1 VSKLCGS
8 WQWQARPLHPARA
21 AEGHLGNIWL
31 VQSSVPPPQ
40 TVVRYQGSEIVITSV
55 PDKQPMASPATPK
68 VVGSVAT
75 VKMCSKDAAPPGLD
89 PWILNDPWA
98 PAGASVPPKA
108 VLPADASLKEFE
120 SRIEKSILAK
130 LPPPGMEVDSTGE
143 QEARLIAL
151 EHQVHALTAGQ
162 QQLDQKVDES
172 ISRQDSQFQTLHTQV
187 NQQMESHGHQMQ
199 ALFSS
204 QMQQI
209 EALLSKKLRTE

>member
-1 VSKLCGS
+1 
-8 WQWQARPLHPARA
+8 
-21 AEGHLGNIWL
+21 
-31 VQSSVPPPQ
+31 
-40 TVVRYQGSEIVITSV
+40 
-55 PDKQPMASPATPK
+55 
-68 VVGSVAT
+68 
-75 VKMCSKDAAPPGLD
+75 MCSKDAGPSGLD

-98 PAGASVPPKA
+98 PAASASQPK
-108 VLPADASLKEFE
+108 VLPPADTSLKEFE
-120 SRIEKSILAK
+120 SRIEKSILSK

-151 EHQVHALTAGQ
+151 EHQVHVLAAGQ

-172 ISRQDSQFQTLHTQV
+172 ITRQDSQYQALHTQV

-204 QMQQI
+204 QMQQMSQMQQI